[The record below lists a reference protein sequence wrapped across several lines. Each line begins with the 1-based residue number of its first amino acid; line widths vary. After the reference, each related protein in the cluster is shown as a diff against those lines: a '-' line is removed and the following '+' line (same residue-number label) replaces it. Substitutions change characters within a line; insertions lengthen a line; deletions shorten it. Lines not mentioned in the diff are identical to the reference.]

1 MAIRTLGP
9 GSLKIGA
16 TASAREW
23 AGDLTKTTLSPDTS
37 SEDPIPLLD
46 GSNLDGE
53 DTTAWTLGGT
63 LVDNFELDSL
73 QAFALANAGQTL
85 PFVWT
90 PNDAGGVDFS
100 GVVKI
105 RPIGWGGD
113 VKKKN
118 TQDFEFPLIGDPTL
132 GEIV

>member
-1 MAIRTLGP
+1 MTTRTLGP
-9 GSLKIGA
+9 GSLKIGE
-16 TASAREW
+16 TGSSREW
-23 AGDLTKTTLSPDTS
+23 AGDLTKTSLSPDTS

-63 LVDNFELDSL
+63 LVDDFDLDSL
-73 QAFALANAGQTL
+73 QAFALENAGKLL

-90 PNDAGGVDFS
+90 PNDAATADFS
-100 GVVKI
+100 GVIKI

-132 GEIV
+132 APSV